1 MASTYL
7 SSNHDQ
13 EFCGRFLLLYVMSHL
28 RPPICDAQAG
38 TGYDDMADESPEDKW
53 ADSNAPIIPK
63 SGDPDGALVIVAE
76 TGPLVGSR
84 TLAQGNGTPRLRVM
98 RAEMAEGTLVK
109 ETSEATV
116 LERLQRDLRA
126 LEDGRGRR

>member
-1 MASTYL
+1 ML
-7 SSNHDQ
+7 
-13 EFCGRFLLLYVMSHL
+13 RFVTT
-28 RPPICDAQAG
+28 G